1 MADGDAVMIGR
12 PLGTVTFLFT
22 DIEASTR
29 LWEEQ
34 PEAMRV
40 ALARH
45 DAVLHES
52 IEGSGGWLVKHTGD
66 GVVAAF
72 ASARSAVD
80 AAVMAQRRLEL
91 PVRMGI
97 CTGAVETRNDDYF
110 GPALNRAARTM
121 EAAHA
126 GQVLVAAATA
136 AIVEGVEFLDLGE
149 HRLRDLSQ
157 PQRLYQLR
165 AEGLQEIFPA
175 IRTLDRTPG
184 NLPIQA
190 TSFLGREKDL
200 VEVATLL
207 GAARLVTL
215 TGVGGVG
222 KTRLALQVAGEIAA
236 DYPDGAWLVELAAL
250 GDPDAIGH
258 AVAGALGIAQQSGR
272 TIAQSLVAALSRRR
286 LLLLLDNC
294 EHLLDAA
301 AALAEDIITQCPQ
314 VAVLATSRE
323 ALMVEGER
331 IWPVPSLAFRGGLT
345 APAVTLF
352 AERARAVMPQFQLEP
367 EAEAVGDICRRLDG
381 IPLAIELA
389 AARIRVMSPVQIR
402 SRLDDRFR
410 LLTGGSRR
418 ALERHQTLRHAVQ
431 WSYDLLVPAE
441 RILLARCSA
450 FAGGFTLEAVE
461 HGCSG
466 SEVEAADVL
475 DLLDS
480 LVRKSLITSE
490 RSGEAMRYGLL
501 ETIRQFAEEQLATAG
516 EAEIARRR
524 HAEFF
529 VADSDAHFQIWRSPR
544 QGVAHRWLE
553 REIDNLR
560 VAFRWAV
567 ERADI
572 DTAARIA
579 SNIGDMG
586 RFCLREEAASWFAEI
601 VDEAR
606 RARHR
611 RLAVLLTW
619 AGSSAWA
626 FGRLEEGKRYGEEA
640 ISLAG
645 NPEFDPFVWAY
656 GDLAFIAAYQGDVEH
671 ALELAQAGAAQDAD
685 REDRM
690 CLAHVPYFMAVSGRR
705 QEARAVAGDIVAKVE
720 AAGLPVAILTAY
732 LGMGHAFADTD
743 ARAAAAAFERVVAV
757 AQNSGNLM
765 FETVAIPQIA
775 ALQARSGNLV
785 DALGS
790 FRTMLNAW
798 HGTAEAMLVS
808 HGIGGLVVL
817 FERLSRR
824 EAAALLCGILNRVF
838 PSNPFVEE
846 LPSATARLR
855 HKLGEPAFD
864 DLTRRGAAM
873 DLHEAIDYAQEQI
886 EQALSELARA
896 PA

>member
-1 MADGDAVMIGR
+1 MIER

-29 LWEEQ
+29 RWEEQ
-34 PEAMRV
+34 PGAMRV

-45 DAVLHES
+45 DAVLREA
-52 IEGSGGWLVKHTGD
+52 IENYGGWLVKHTGD

-80 AAVMAQRRLEL
+80 AAIVAQRRLEL

-97 CTGAVETRNDDYF
+97 CTGEVEARDDDYF
-110 GPALNRAARTM
+110 GPAVNRAARTM
-121 EAAHA
+121 AAAHG

-136 AIVEGVEFLDLGE
+136 AIVEGIEFLDLGE

-165 AEGLQEIFPA
+165 AEGLREVFPA
-175 IRTLDRTPG
+175 VRTLDLTPG

-200 VEVATLL
+200 AEVVTLL
-207 GAARLVTL
+207 RAARLVTL
-215 TGVGGVG
+215 SGVGGVG
-222 KTRLALQVAGEIAA
+222 KTRLALQVAAEIAA
-236 DYPDGAWLVELAAL
+236 DYSDGAWLVELAAV

-258 AVAGALGIAQQSGR
+258 AVAGALGIAQHSGR

-286 LLLLLDNC
+286 LLLVLDNC
-294 EHLLDAA
+294 EHLIDAVA
-301 AALAEDIITQCPQ
+301 GLAKDIITQCPQ
-314 VAVLATSRE
+314 VTVLATSRE
-323 ALMVEGER
+323 ALMVDGER
-331 IWPVPSLAFRGGLT
+331 IWPVPSLSFRGGLT
-345 APAVTLF
+345 APAVILF
-352 AERARAVMPQFQLEP
+352 AERARAVMPRFQLEP

-389 AARIRVMSPVQIR
+389 AARIRVMSPAQIR
-402 SRLDDRFR
+402 ARLDDRFR

-461 HGCSG
+461 HACSG
-466 SEVEAADVL
+466 SGVEAADVL

-480 LVRKSLITSE
+480 LVRKSLVTSE
-490 RSGEAMRYGLL
+490 RSGETMRYGLL
-501 ETIRQFAEEQLATAG
+501 ETIRQFAEEQLAAAG
-516 EAEIARRR
+516 EAETARRR

-529 VADSDAHFQIWRSPR
+529 VADSDAHFRIWRSPR

-560 VAFRWAV
+560 AAFRWAV

-572 DTAARIA
+572 DIATRIA
-579 SNIGDMG
+579 SNVGDMG

-601 VDEAR
+601 VDGAR
-606 RARHR
+606 RARHP

-626 FGRLEEGKRYGEEA
+626 FGRLDEGKRYGEEA

-656 GDLAFIAAYQGDVEH
+656 GDLAFIAAYQGDVER
-671 ALELAQAGAAQDAD
+671 ALALAQAGAAQDAD

-720 AAGLPVAILTAY
+720 AAGLPVAILTAH
-732 LGMGHAFADTD
+732 LGIGHAFADTD
-743 ARAAAAAFERVVAV
+743 ARAAIAAFERVVAI
-757 AQNSGNLM
+757 AHDSDNLM
-765 FETVAIPQIA
+765 FGTVAIPQIA
-775 ALQARSGNLV
+775 ALQARSGDLAG
-785 DALGS
+785 ALGS
-790 FRTMLNAW
+790 LRAMLNAW

-808 HGIGGLVVL
+808 HGIGGLIVL
-817 FERLSRR
+817 FELLRRR
-824 EAAALLCGILNRVF
+824 EAAALLHGMLNRVF
-838 PSNPFVEE
+838 AFNPFVEE
-846 LPSATARLR
+846 LPEATARLR
-855 HKLGEPAFD
+855 QAFGDAAFD

-886 EQALSELARA
+886 EQALSELGNATA
-896 PA
+896 

>member
-1 MADGDAVMIGR
+1 
-12 PLGTVTFLFT
+12 LSL
-22 DIEASTR
+22 
-29 LWEEQ
+29 
-34 PEAMRV
+34 
-40 ALARH
+40 
-45 DAVLHES
+45 
-52 IEGSGGWLVKHTGD
+52 
-66 GVVAAF
+66 
-72 ASARSAVD
+72 
-80 AAVMAQRRLEL
+80 
-91 PVRMGI
+91 
-97 CTGAVETRNDDYF
+97 
-110 GPALNRAARTM
+110 RAW
-121 EAAHA
+121 
-126 GQVLVAAATA
+126 
-136 AIVEGVEFLDLGE
+136 
-149 HRLRDLSQ
+149 
-157 PQRLYQLR
+157 LR
-165 AEGLQEIFPA
+165 AEL
-175 IRTLDRTPG
+175 
-184 NLPIQA
+184 A
-190 TSFLGREKDL
+190 TGR
-200 VEVATLL
+200 
-207 GAARLVTL
+207 R
-215 TGVGGVG
+215 
-222 KTRLALQVAGEIAA
+222 RQI
-236 DYPDGAWLVELAAL
+236 
-250 GDPDAIGH
+250 
-258 AVAGALGIAQQSGR
+258 AGALGIAQQSGR
-272 TIAQSLVAALSRRR
+272 TIAQSLVAALTRRR

-294 EHLLDAA
+294 EQLIDAA
-301 AALAEDIITQCPQ
+301 AGLAEDIITQCPQ
-314 VAVLATSRE
+314 AAVLATSRE

-389 AARIRVMSPVQIR
+389 AARIRVMSPAQIR
-402 SRLDDRFR
+402 TRLDDRFR

-431 WSYDLLVPAE
+431 WSFDLLVPAE
-441 RILLARCSA
+441 RILLARCSV

-461 HGCSG
+461 HACSG
-466 SEVEAADVL
+466 GEVEAADVL

-501 ETIRQFAEEQLATAG
+501 ETIRQFAEEQLAIAG

-529 VADSDAHFQIWRSPR
+529 VADSDAHFRIWRSPR

-572 DTAARIA
+572 DIAARIA

-656 GDLAFIAAYQGDVEH
+656 GDLAFIAAYQGDVER
-671 ALELAQAGAAQDAD
+671 ALALAQAGAAQDAD

-743 ARAAAAAFERVVAV
+743 ARAAVAAFERVVAI

-765 FETVAIPQIA
+765 FGTVAIPQIA
-775 ALQARSGNLV
+775 ALQARSCDLV

-790 FRTMLNAW
+790 FRT
-798 HGTAEAMLVS
+798 G
-808 HGIGGLVVL
+808 
-817 FERLSRR
+817 SRR
-824 EAAALLCGILNRVF
+824 RGGRRLRQGSAIRSRVRAAQWRAAAPRIGFR
-838 PSNPFVEE
+838 
-846 LPSATARLR
+846 
-855 HKLGEPAFD
+855 
-864 DLTRRGAAM
+864 
-873 DLHEAIDYAQEQI
+873 
-886 EQALSELARA
+886 
-896 PA
+896 